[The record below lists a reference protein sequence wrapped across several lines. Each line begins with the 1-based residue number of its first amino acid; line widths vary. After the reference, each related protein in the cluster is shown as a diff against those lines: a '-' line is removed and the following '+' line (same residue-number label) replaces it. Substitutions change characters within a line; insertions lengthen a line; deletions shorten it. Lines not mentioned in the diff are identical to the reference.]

1 MQEIHA
7 GRAPNVR
14 SLSPPLRGA
23 NAAAP
28 LGEMERP
35 SAKSKAYEQVELTPL
50 GPDTSSLDEPLGK
63 RESTWLEYAFKK
75 LSALL
80 WIVVAA
86 ALAWYIKL
94 PDVVVASYDPDNKG
108 KQLAMFWFN
117 VGLAGFAGWCLMAL
131 YLVIWLKYIKRIE
144 VEWEEYSPRAIP
156 IATVCAVSSLLGCA
170 PAVVP
175 ALPKPCKR
183 TSLALP
189 HPPLSP
195 VRRGPC
201 CSTECWHTP
210 RRSFVVSFWAVWGLL
225 TLPIIWFLFLGA
237 LNLAHFVPL

>member
-1 MQEIHA
+1 MEQ
-7 GRAPNVR
+7 GLSRA
-14 SLSPPLRGA
+14 
-23 NAAAP
+23 
-28 LGEMERP
+28 RP
-35 SAKSKAYEQVELTPL
+35 SAKSKAYAQVELTPL

-86 ALAWYIKL
+86 SLVWYIKL
-94 PDVVVASYDPDNKG
+94 PDVIVASYDPDNKG

-156 IATVCAVSSLLGCA
+156 IATVCAVSSLLG
-170 PAVVP
+170 
-175 ALPKPCKR
+175 
-183 TSLALP
+183 
-189 HPPLSP
+189 
-195 VRRGPC
+195 
-201 CSTECWHTP
+201 
-210 RRSFVVSFWAVWGLL
+210 FVVSFWAVWGLL

>member
-1 MQEIHA
+1 
-7 GRAPNVR
+7 
-14 SLSPPLRGA
+14 
-23 NAAAP
+23 
-28 LGEMERP
+28 MERP

-75 LSALL
+75 LSAML
-80 WIVVAA
+80 WIAVAVA
-86 ALAWYIKL
+86 VAWYIKL
-94 PDVVVASYDPDNKG
+94 PDVVAASYDPNNKG
-108 KQLAMFWFN
+108 KQLSMFWFN
-117 VGLAGFAGWCLMAL
+117 VGLAGFTGWCLMAV

-170 PAVVP
+170 PAVAP
-175 ALPKPCKR
+175 TLRKPRNTHPWRLR
-183 TSLALP
+183 TG
-189 HPPLSP
+189 PLFRR
-195 VRRGPC
+195 VRACR
-201 CSTECWHTP
+201 STECWPIP
-210 RRSFVVSFWAVWGLL
+210 RHRFTVSFWAVWGLF

>member
-1 MQEIHA
+1 MEQ
-7 GRAPNVR
+7 GLSRA
-14 SLSPPLRGA
+14 
-23 NAAAP
+23 
-28 LGEMERP
+28 RP
-35 SAKSKAYEQVELTPL
+35 SAKSKAYAQVELTPL

-86 ALAWYIKL
+86 SLVWYIKL
-94 PDVVVASYDPDNKG
+94 PDVIVASYDPDNKG

-175 ALPKPCKR
+175 ALPEPR
-183 TSLALP
+183 NAHPSRLHSRLSHRSAGARAAPLSAGPPRVTALP
-189 HPPLSP
+189 SP
-195 VRRGPC
+195 SGPC
-201 CSTECWHTP
+201 GDFS
-210 RRSFVVSFWAVWGLL
+210 RYRSSGFSSWAR
-225 TLPIIWFLFLGA
+225 
-237 LNLAHFVPL
+237 

>member
-1 MQEIHA
+1 MMVNQNPDIACSASH
-7 GRAPNVR
+7 
-14 SLSPPLRGA
+14 GA
-23 NAAAP
+23 DAATARRRL

-35 SAKSKAYEQVELTPL
+35 SVKSKAYEQVELTPL

-63 RESTWLEYAFKK
+63 RETTWLEYAFKK

-94 PDVVVASYDPDNKG
+94 PEVVVASYNPNNTG

-170 PAVVP
+170 QAVVP
-175 ALPKPCKR
+175 ALPKPP
-183 TSLALP
+183 THLPGASTPASLAG
-189 HPPLSP
+189 PPSP
-195 VRRGPC
+195 V
-201 CSTECWHTP
+201 
-210 RRSFVVSFWAVWGLL
+210 LL
-225 TLPIIWFLFLGA
+225 
-237 LNLAHFVPL
+237 H

>member
-1 MQEIHA
+1 MEQ
-7 GRAPNVR
+7 GLSRA
-14 SLSPPLRGA
+14 
-23 NAAAP
+23 
-28 LGEMERP
+28 RP
-35 SAKSKAYEQVELTPL
+35 SAKSKAYAQVELTPL

-86 ALAWYIKL
+86 SLVWYIKL
-94 PDVVVASYDPDNKG
+94 PDVIVASYDPDNKG

-175 ALPKPCKR
+175 SPAQATQTHIPGASTPA
-183 TSLALP
+183 SLAG
-189 HPPLSP
+189 PPVP
-195 VRRGPC
+195 V
-201 CSTECWHTP
+201 
-210 RRSFVVSFWAVWGLL
+210 LL
-225 TLPIIWFLFLGA
+225 
-237 LNLAHFVPL
+237 H